1 MKIGLIS
8 INMHTLVLNFASP
21 LHTYAFQHFLE
32 QHGIESIIIDYKP
45 VYFGNFDVRHPLDHY
60 QKYPKSDEKEQ
71 AELVSKWSR
80 LYEEREKRYDRL
92 EEFIEKY
99 YKKTDVCYT
108 AKSIETEDP
117 GFDCYIC
124 VTDIIWKNNP
134 KNGLDRG
141 FFLAADTMKGKKKIA
156 YAASRGA
163 TTYKGERAKQFIRYV
178 SDFDAISVRENR
190 LKKDIEEKTGLSI
203 PQVIDPVFLND
214 RSFYENL
221 AQNPEETDYILLY
234 SVMDKVDDLVRMTNE
249 FAKKKNMQ
257 VIVLGEEPDDLK
269 MLNVPCKF
277 VYGIGVEEWLG
288 YLKNA
293 SYIFTN
299 SFHACC
305 FSIIFQKQFFVGARG
320 GDKLDTILD
329 LFKLSRR
336 RISVKSNGLAEEMPD
351 IDFSEVEPLRQAY
364 VKDSKDFILNAIK
377 KAEQGEH
384 TPLIS
389 DPEILVERL
398 EQKEKAQAEEKRL
411 KKLQEEEE
419 KRRKKQEEEKKK
431 KSFINR
437 VKRKIKKI
445 LS

>member
-8 INMHTLVLNFASP
+8 INAHTLVLNFASP
-21 LHTYAFQHFLE
+21 LHTYAFQHFLA
-32 QHGIESIIIDYKP
+32 QHEIDSTIIDYKP

-60 QKYPKSDEKEQ
+60 LKYPKVKE
-71 AELVSKWSR
+71 AEQEEMVSKWSR
-80 LYEEREKRYDRL
+80 LYEAREKRYDRI
-92 EEFIEKY
+92 EEFIDRY
-99 YKKTDVCYT
+99 YKKTDICYT

-163 TTYKGERAKQFIRYV
+163 TSYKGEREKQFLRYV
-178 SDFDAISVRENR
+178 SDFDAISVREKN
-190 LKKDIEEKTGLSI
+190 LKNYMEDKTGLSI

-214 RSFYENL
+214 RSFYDDL
-221 AQNPEETDYILLY
+221 AIDPEEKEYILLY
-234 SVMDKVDDLVRMTNE
+234 SVMDKVDNLVKMTNE

-269 MLNVPCKF
+269 LLDVSCKF

-293 SYIFTN
+293 RYVFTN

-305 FSIIFQKQFFVGARG
+305 FSIIFQNQFFVGARG
-320 GDKLDTILD
+320 GDKLDTLLD
-329 LFKLSRR
+329 LFELSGR
-336 RISVKSNGLAEEMPD
+336 RISVAANGLAEDMAD
-351 IDFSEVEPLRQAY
+351 IDFEKVEALRKTY
-364 VKDSKDFILNAIK
+364 VKDSEDFILGAIR
-377 KAEQGEH
+377 KAEESEH
-384 TPLIS
+384 TPLVPDANVLI
-389 DPEILVERL
+389 EKLVQERKQEE
-398 EQKEKAQAEEKRL
+398 EQKRL
-411 KKLQEEEE
+411 KKEQEELEKQQKKEQEE
-419 KRRKKQEEEKKK
+419 KAK
-431 KSFINR
+431 KSFASR
-437 VKRKIKKI
+437 MKRKLKKI
-445 LS
+445 MS